1 MSKSQEDAV
10 KMKKSYLKM
19 QSTMSKSQDDA
30 KETKK
35 CHLKM
40 LEKTISQVKDLKT
53 EKAKMM
59 GEMFKMKTEISVL
72 RSKLSGLS
80 LKEEH
85 RFQREIGLI
94 EASNAVTQNW
104 DFVTHLLV
112 AAICIAVT
120 VGLIGICRRWW
131 L

>member
-19 QSTMSKSQDDA
+19 QRTMSKSQEDA
-30 KETKK
+30 METKK

-40 LEKTISQVKDLKT
+40 LERTDSQVKDLQA

-59 GEMFKMKTEISVL
+59 DEMIKMKTKISVL

-80 LKEEH
+80 LKEKH
-85 RFQREIGLI
+85 RCQREIGLI

-112 AAICIAVT
+112 AALGVAVT
-120 VGLIGICRRWW
+120 VCRIGICHWW
-131 L
+131 